1 MICMIVISL
10 FDKEITTW
18 FKMYIATTRFTD
30 ITYIEN
36 MSYRERKNIKGVIYP
51 CPMKI
56 NPKLLIDVPIIV
68 IEMNNSKNEICGISV
83 IRNKMVFNIRNVYS
97 HTTFN
102 RYVYVGK
109 YYINRETLMA
119 LNEKLVMMLDT
130 ILFKGKSHQKRLQG
144 VSLLREKLLNDERL
158 EGMNIETE
166 LKHIFNSVYNVD
178 L

>member
-1 MICMIVISL
+1 
-10 FDKEITTW
+10 
-18 FKMYIATTRFTD
+18 MYIATTRFTD

-36 MSYRERKNIKGVIYP
+36 MLYKERKNIRGVVYP

-56 NPKLLIDVPIIV
+56 NPKLLLDVPIIV
-68 IEMNNSKNEICGISV
+68 IEMNNSTNEVCGVSL

-102 RYVYVGK
+102 RYVYTGK
-109 YYINRETLMA
+109 CHINRDMLMRI
-119 LNEKLVMMLDT
+119 NKNLVTTLDT
-130 ILFKGKSHQKRLQG
+130 ILFKGKTHQKRLQG
-144 VSLLREKLLNDERL
+144 ISLLREKLLTDERL

-166 LKHIFNSVYNVD
+166 LKYIFKIIYNVD

>member
-1 MICMIVISL
+1 
-10 FDKEITTW
+10 
-18 FKMYIATTRFTD
+18 MYIATTRFTD

-36 MSYRERKNIKGVIYP
+36 MLYKERKNIKGVIYP

-56 NPKLLIDVPIIV
+56 NPKLLLDVPIIV
-68 IEMNNSKNEICGISV
+68 IEMNNSKNEVCGVSL

-102 RYVYVGK
+102 RYVYIGK
-109 YYINRETLMA
+109 YHINRDMLMRI
-119 LNEKLVMMLDT
+119 NENLVTMLDM

-144 VSLLREKLLNDERL
+144 ISLLREKLLTDERL
-158 EGMNIETE
+158 EGMNIENE
-166 LKHIFNSVYNVD
+166 LKFIFKTLYNVD

>member
-1 MICMIVISL
+1 
-10 FDKEITTW
+10 
-18 FKMYIATTRFTD
+18 MYIATTRFTD

-36 MSYRERKNIKGVIYP
+36 MLYKERKNIKGVIYP

-56 NPKLLIDVPIIV
+56 NPKLLLDVPIIV
-68 IEMNNSKNEICGISV
+68 IEMNNSKNEVCGVSL

-102 RYVYVGK
+102 RYVYIGK
-109 YYINRETLMA
+109 YHINRDMLMRI
-119 LNEKLVMMLDT
+119 NENLVTMLDM

-144 VSLLREKLLNDERL
+144 ISLLHEKLLTDERL
-158 EGMNIETE
+158 EGMNIENE
-166 LKHIFNSVYNVD
+166 LKFIFKTLYNVD

>member
-1 MICMIVISL
+1 
-10 FDKEITTW
+10 
-18 FKMYIATTRFTD
+18 MYIATTRFTD
-30 ITYIEN
+30 MTYIEN
-36 MSYRERKNIKGVIYP
+36 MSYRERKNIKGVVYP

-56 NPKLLIDVPIIV
+56 NPKLLIDVPMIV
-68 IEMNNSKNEICGISV
+68 IEMNNSTNEICGISL
-83 IRNKMVFNIRNVYS
+83 IRNKLVFNIRNVYS

-109 YYINRETLMA
+109 YHINRETLLG
-119 LNEKLVMMLDT
+119 LNEKIVTMLDM

-166 LKHIFNSVYNVD
+166 LKQIFKNIYNVN

>member
-1 MICMIVISL
+1 
-10 FDKEITTW
+10 
-18 FKMYIATTRFTD
+18 MYIASTRFTD
-30 ITYIEN
+30 ITYSEN
-36 MSYRERKNIKGVIYP
+36 MAYKRKKNIQGVVYP

-56 NPKLLIDVPIIV
+56 NPKLLLDVPIIV
-68 IEMNNSKNEICGISV
+68 IEMNNSINEICGISL

-109 YYINRETLMA
+109 YHISREL
-119 LNEKLVMMLDT
+119 LLRINEKLVVMLDM

-144 VSLLREKLLNDERL
+144 ISLLRDKLLTDERL
-158 EGMNIETE
+158 EGMNIEME
-166 LKHIFNSVYNVD
+166 LKDVLNKVYNVG

>member
-1 MICMIVISL
+1 
-10 FDKEITTW
+10 
-18 FKMYIATTRFTD
+18 MYIATTRFTD

-36 MSYRERKNIKGVIYP
+36 MLYKERKNIKGVVYP

-56 NPKLLIDVPIIV
+56 NPKLLLDVPIIV
-68 IEMNNSKNEICGISV
+68 IEMNNSKNEICGISL

-109 YYINRETLMA
+109 YHITRDMILRINE
-119 LNEKLVMMLDT
+119 NLVTMLDM

-144 VSLLREKLLNDERL
+144 ISLLREKLLTDERL
-158 EGMNIETE
+158 DGMNIENE
-166 LKHIFNSVYNVD
+166 LKNIFKILYNVN